1 MLPSS
6 WRTSWIVK
14 ESWAARLVSYASFSD
29 AFARL
34 SEELGETM
42 GGDSDK
48 GSMWLCPL
56 CQQGQLDRDG
66 LALHLSEKHSVLPA
80 CLAKLLDIAAPK
92 DCSNNEDGGS
102 GELNDINGTSQHP
115 SSENSPV
122 TEALNEAL
130 TSDHDGSSQEK
141 EVCEELDGEG
151 NKNDCS
157 NTETSQDNVTQP
169 ERSEASANDEKSNDK
184 SNTPAD
190 GDVNHAFKCHACL
203 EFFPTRSA
211 LSVHYNSA
219 THIQRMRTGTGN
231 DSDSSTP
238 VLARPY
244 VSNKP
249 YQCAVC
255 RVSYNHAI
263 TLESHLKSVLH
274 QSRSRNAGN
283 AAAIS
288 STNAGTGNVAANVA
302 VTTVANSSQL
312 AYVTTSNCVTQAS
325 LTASQAM
332 TKDDEQVKPQP
343 APSLLSSPVASAQA
357 VSAFLTLLTSSPNS
371 APHSILPSLFAS
383 GTGAAPGTA
392 TPQLITQPQMLMPLI
407 LNGLQTQSPTSE
419 SPKQLLPQAVPV
431 LGLNAAQQALLTQG
445 LSGLQSQW
453 PAFRLS
459 NAAQMPSEE
468 NDNSGEKGAGTKVKK
483 EEPQQESCDQ
493 QVPQTSDEAWATD
506 DGSVKSGV
514 KVEIKQ
520 ESGRLK
526 YEKKGFEDGTLC
538 NAKQENDEMD
548 IESTV
553 DKEGLGE
560 NAKRNSDANKD
571 SGSEDYP
578 CSCSSSCHAESCQSS
593 THSDHNIVN
602 HSEVKPSP
610 AKCNPSNTTLA
621 LMSSQHKSAK
631 VHAIWSSGPPGLS
644 EFQSQVLWAFFE
656 SQNEADSAI
665 PSREDCEAL
674 GREVGLTED
683 EVRKW
688 LVDARRAKERHS
700 AERME
705 HDEMEGSIEDDEG
718 ALMIDE
724 SEYGQSPSAAS
735 SHAMDLSNSSEVR
748 KDKAYS
754 QSQGDLCLTSDSENE
769 EFYTSV
775 IVTDEESQSSSL
787 REEPSSPVKQSSQV
801 ETSGERSSGGGK
813 VLRSTTVFLSDA
825 EDEDEDQGAKN
836 KKRKRERDKEE
847 SECKKE
853 RHDADLDLQLE
864 AQADPPTP
872 LSVTVDHQGLS
883 AGILHPLPLSLSL
896 APFST
901 QLFSPYVLSV
911 PSSVVGVGVSEADRA
926 KVATFTS
933 PPTTARTHAPF
944 SDSLQGAA
952 IGSLAQSTQ
961 FNGSECESALDLS
974 IGKNQSS
981 TFGGVSANNKVSIQK
996 TALLDGLG
1004 LRPTTVGVPADGSL
1018 IVVQV
1023 KPDTAI
1029 TIPNSNTTI
1038 GNHNSLTKTSTVFM
1052 RAAEKVNA
1060 SLKESEHE
1068 KSRDQ
1073 KRTNVRRFRD
1083 MRRSRT
1089 IIQADQLDVLYGCY
1103 FKDPNPGKH
1112 EFEQIS
1118 EWVHL
1123 PKKVVQIWFQNMR
1136 ARERKGEVRF
1146 ISDGTLAAVGK
1157 PLIKFTWP
1165 LNKPIFS
1172 STPKSNSSPTTP
1184 GWVPPKPQTGSD
1196 AHKAEKL
1203 MAIKAEPQK
1212 IHIQASLSRGK
1223 EMATTTTAS
1232 STSVLKIK
1240 GEAVNSFTMVKIAPK
1255 ALAPLV
1261 TVPIV
1266 TSSSAIPQNHQK
1278 TKLEAQSKAE
1288 RTEEKDGK
1296 DQEKHIPGTTNRM
1309 VPKVSTTPINK
1320 SLTVAT
1326 QKHNGI
1332 NYYSSQKG
1340 QIKINTLSREELGLS
1355 SQRPILSSASVV
1367 TPSMTVT
1374 SPPSSQ
1380 NQKETNYIQQH
1391 STPRRPRTHLNCLQL
1406 SILQSC
1412 YETCAHPN
1420 ALECEAVGTELGL
1433 PLKVVQ
1439 IWFQNTR
1446 AKEKRWRLQQEKLS
1460 PNSSDPS
1467 KKLDISSGTYLQY
1480 NALRANRPILPK
1492 PVQLTLLENS
1502 QPPAAG
1508 QATARETLRGKCDV
1522 CNVEFESRAAARD
1535 HVFSPRHL
1543 ATLRTTNFGQSATQ
1557 NNNGSAVGQASSR
1570 SPASSTS

>member
-1 MLPSS
+1 MQ
-6 WRTSWIVK
+6 
-14 ESWAARLVSYASFSD
+14 
-29 AFARL
+29 
-34 SEELGETM
+34 EELGETM
-42 GGDSDK
+42 GGDSDG

-66 LALHLSEKHSVLPA
+66 LALHLAEKHSVLPA
-80 CLAKLLDIAAPK
+80 CLDKLLDIAAPK
-92 DCSNNEDGGS
+92 HCSSDEDRES
-102 GELNDINGTSQHP
+102 GTQNDINGTSQQQC
-115 SSENSPV
+115 SENSPLMESQKEAVSSV
-122 TEALNEAL
+122 T
-130 TSDHDGSSQEK
+130 DQDGSSQEK
-141 EVCEELDGEG
+141 ELCDELGGVG
-151 NKNDCS
+151 NENDWS
-157 NTETSQDNVTQP
+157 NMESNQDNVTQP
-169 ERSEASANDEKSNDK
+169 ERSEASVSDDKSNDK
-184 SNTPAD
+184 SNAAAD
-190 GDVNHAFKCHACL
+190 GDVNHPFKCHACL

-219 THIQRMRTGTGN
+219 THIQRMRTGAGN
-231 DSDSSTP
+231 DSESSTP
-238 VLARPY
+238 IPARPY

-283 AAAIS
+283 AAINS
-288 STNAGTGNVAANVA
+288 TTNAGNGNVAANVA
-302 VTTVANSSQL
+302 ATTVANTTQL

-325 LTASQAM
+325 LTASQAI
-332 TKDDEQVKPQP
+332 TKDEEQVKPQP

-371 APHSILPSLFAS
+371 VPQSILPSLFAA
-383 GTGAAPGTA
+383 GTGAATGTA
-392 TPQLITQPQMLMPLI
+392 TPHLITQPQMLMPLI
-407 LNGLQTQSPTSE
+407 LNGLQPQSPSSE
-419 SPKQLLPQAVPV
+419 SPKQLLQQTVPV
-431 LGLNAAQQALLTQG
+431 LGLSAAQQALLAQG
-445 LSGLQSQW
+445 LSGLQNQW
-453 PAFRLS
+453 AAFRLS
-459 NAAQMPSEE
+459 NAAQMSSEE
-468 NDNSGEKGAGTKVKK
+468 NDSSADKGAGTKVKI
-483 EEPQQESCDQ
+483 EESHQESCDQ
-493 QVPQTSDEAWATD
+493 QVPQTSEEAWTTD
-506 DGSVKSGV
+506 EGSVKSAIN
-514 KVEIKQ
+514 KVEVKKECNSLNYENQGVDEGMECNDKKQ
-520 ESGRLK
+520 EKDNMDMESM
-526 YEKKGFEDGTLC
+526 
-538 NAKQENDEMD
+538 DE
-548 IESTV
+548 
-553 DKEGLGE
+553 EGDLGE
-560 NAKRNSDANKD
+560 NAKRSSDANKD
-571 SGSEDYP
+571 SAGQDLQ
-578 CSCSSSCHAESCQSS
+578 CSCASSCHTESCQSP
-593 THSDHNIVN
+593 THNDKNTVN
-602 HSEVKPSP
+602 SSEVKHSP
-610 AKCNPSNTTLA
+610 AKCNPSNTNLA

-631 VHAIWSSGPPGLS
+631 AHAILSSGPPILT
-644 EFQSQVLWAFFE
+644 EFQSQVLWAFIE
-656 SQNEADSAI
+656 SRNEADSAI
-665 PSREDCEAL
+665 PPKEDCEAL

-683 EVRKW
+683 EVRRW
-688 LVDARRAKERHS
+688 LVDARRAKERQS
-700 AERME
+700 AEGME
-705 HDEMEGSIEDDEG
+705 HDEIEGSIEDDEG

-724 SEYGQSPSAAS
+724 TEYGQSPSAAS
-735 SHAMDLSNSSEVR
+735 SHAMDLSNNSEKHKERV
-748 KDKAYS
+748 YS
-754 QSQGDLCLTSDSENE
+754 QNQGDLCLTSDSENE

-775 IVTDEESQSSSL
+775 IVTDEESQSSSVK
-787 REEPSSPVKQSSQV
+787 EEPSSPVKQPSQI

-836 KKRKRERDKEE
+836 KKRKREIDKEE

-872 LSVTVDHQGLS
+872 LSVAVDHQGLP

-896 APFST
+896 AQFPT

-926 KVATFTS
+926 KVATFTT
-933 PPTTARTHAPF
+933 PTTITRTQAPF
-944 SDSLQGAA
+944 SDPLHGAA
-952 IGSLAQSTQ
+952 IGSLAQSTP
-961 FNGSECESALDLS
+961 FISNGSECESALDLS

-981 TFGGVSANNKVSIQK
+981 TTSASVSANSKVSIQK

-1038 GNHNSLTKTSTVFM
+1038 GNNNSLAKTSTVFM

-1060 SLKESEHE
+1060 SLKDSEQE
-1068 KSRDQ
+1068 KARDQ
-1073 KRTNVRRFRD
+1073 KRTNARRFRD

-1165 LNKPIFS
+1165 LTKPIFS

-1184 GWVPPKPQTGSD
+1184 GWVPLKPQPGNDTL
-1196 AHKAEKL
+1196 KTEKL
-1203 MAIKAEPQK
+1203 MEVKEPQK
-1212 IHIQASLSRGK
+1212 IPIQSLSRPK
-1223 EMATTTTAS
+1223 EVTSTTTAN
-1232 STSVLKIK
+1232 STSALKTK
-1240 GEAVNSFTMVKIAPK
+1240 GEAVNAFTMVKIAPK
-1255 ALAPLV
+1255 TVAPIV
-1261 TVPIV
+1261 TVPIL
-1266 TSSSAIPQNHQK
+1266 TSSSAIPLNPQK
-1278 TKLEAQSKAE
+1278 PKLEVQSDPDRA
-1288 RTEEKDGK
+1288 EEKDRQ

-1320 SLTVAT
+1320 SPTVAT

-1332 NYYSSQKG
+1332 NYWSQKG
-1340 QIKINTLSREELGLS
+1340 QIKINTLSREQLGLS
-1355 SQRPILSSASVV
+1355 TPRPIITATSVV

-1374 SPPSSQ
+1374 STPSSQ
-1380 NQKETNYIQQH
+1380 NQKEANYIQQH

-1492 PVQLTLLENS
+1492 PVQLTVLESS
-1502 QPPAAG
+1502 QLPSGGQPA
-1508 QATARETLRGKCDV
+1508 ARETLRGKCDV
-1522 CNVEFESRAAARD
+1522 CNIEFESRAAARD

-1557 NNNGSAVGQASSR
+1557 INNGSAGIVSQASTR
-1570 SPASSTS
+1570 SPAGSTS

>member
-1 MLPSS
+1 MNVTKQIICSICFILFLFFQDGKS
-6 WRTSWIVK
+6 
-14 ESWAARLVSYASFSD
+14 
-29 AFARL
+29 
-34 SEELGETM
+34 
-42 GGDSDK
+42 
-48 GSMWLCPL
+48 
-56 CQQGQLDRDG
+56 QQQ
-66 LALHLSEKHSVLPA
+66 
-80 CLAKLLDIAAPK
+80 C
-92 DCSNNEDGGS
+92 
-102 GELNDINGTSQHP
+102 
-115 SSENSPV
+115 SENSPLTESRNDAMSSV
-122 TEALNEAL
+122 T
-130 TSDHDGSSQEK
+130 DQDGSSQEK
-141 EVCEELDGEG
+141 EVFDELGGVG
-151 NKNDCS
+151 NDWS
-157 NTETSQDNVTQP
+157 NMESNQDNVTQP
-169 ERSEASANDEKSNDK
+169 ETSEGSVSDDKSNDK
-184 SNTPAD
+184 SSVAD
-190 GDVNHAFKCHACL
+190 GDVNRPFKCHACL

-219 THIQRMRTGTGN
+219 THIQRMRTGAGN
-231 DSDSSTP
+231 DGDSSP
-238 VLARPY
+238 PILARPY

-283 AAAIS
+283 AATNS
-288 STNAGTGNVAANVA
+288 TTNAGNGNVAANVA
-302 VTTVANSSQL
+302 ATTVANTTQL
-312 AYVTTSNCVTQAS
+312 AFVTTSNCVTQAS
-325 LTASQAM
+325 LTASHAM
-332 TKDDEQVKPQP
+332 TKDEEQVKPQP

-371 APHSILPSLFAS
+371 VPHSMLPSLFAT

-407 LNGLQTQSPTSE
+407 LNGLQPQSSTSE
-419 SPKQLLPQAVPV
+419 SPKQVLQQTVPV
-431 LGLNAAQQALLTQG
+431 LGLSAAQQALLAQG

-453 PAFRLS
+453 SAFRLS

-468 NDNSGEKGAGTKVKK
+468 IDNNPDEGAGAKVKN

-493 QVPQTSDEAWATD
+493 QVPQTSEEAWTTD
-506 DGSVKSGV
+506 DGSLKNGIN
-514 KVEIKQ
+514 KVESKQ
-520 ESGRLK
+520 ECNSLQS
-526 YEKKGFEDGTLC
+526 ENKGAEDSMVC
-538 NAKQENDEMD
+538 SDEKQEKDDVDMK
-548 IESTV
+548 STAE
-553 DKEGLGE
+553 EGGLEE
-560 NAKRNSDANKD
+560 NAKRSSDANKD
-571 SGSEDYP
+571 SAGQDLK
-578 CSCSSSCHAESCQSS
+578 CSCPSSCLSESCRSP
-593 THSDHNIVN
+593 THNDKNTVN
-602 HSEVKPSP
+602 NTEKKHSP
-610 AKCNPSNTTLA
+610 ANTNLA
-621 LMSSQHKSAK
+621 LISSQHKSAK
-631 VHAIWSSGPPGLS
+631 AHAILSSGPPVLT
-644 EFQSQVLWAFFE
+644 EFQSQVLWAFIE
-656 SQNEADSAI
+656 SQNEAYSAV
-665 PSREDCEAL
+665 PPREDCEAL

-683 EVRKW
+683 EVRRW
-688 LVDARRAKERHS
+688 LVNARHTKDRHS
-700 AERME
+700 AEGME
-705 HDEMEGSIEDDEG
+705 HEEMEGSIEDDEG

-724 SEYGQSPSAAS
+724 SEYGQSPSAGS
-735 SHAMDLSNSSEVR
+735 SHAMDLSNSSEIR
-748 KDKAYS
+748 KENVYS
-754 QSQGDLCLTSDSENE
+754 QNQGDLCLTSDSENE

-787 REEPSSPVKQSSQV
+787 KEEPGSPVKQPSQI

-825 EDEDEDQGAKN
+825 EDEDEDQSAKN
-836 KKRKRERDKEE
+836 KKRKREIDKEE

-853 RHDADLDLQLE
+853 RHDTDLDLQLE

-872 LSVTVDHQGLS
+872 LSLTVDHQGLP

-933 PPTTARTHAPF
+933 PSTITRTQAPF
-944 SDSLQGAA
+944 SDPLHGAA
-952 IGSLAQSTQ
+952 LGSLAQSTQ
-961 FNGSECESALDLS
+961 FISNGSECESALDLS
-974 IGKNQSS
+974 IGKHTSS
-981 TFGGVSANNKVSIQK
+981 ITSASVSANSKVSIQK
-996 TALLDGLG
+996 NALLDGLG

-1023 KPDTAI
+1023 KPDPAI
-1029 TIPNSNTTI
+1029 TIPNTTI
-1038 GNHNSLTKTSTVFM
+1038 GNHNNLTKTSTVFM

-1068 KSRDQ
+1068 KARDQ
-1073 KRTNVRRFRD
+1073 KRSNARRFRD

-1165 LNKPIFS
+1165 LSKPIFS

-1184 GWVPPKPQTGSD
+1184 GWVPPKSQTGSETL
-1196 AHKAEKL
+1196 KTEKL
-1203 MAIKAEPQK
+1203 MAVKEPQK
-1212 IHIQASLSRGK
+1212 IPIQGLSRPK
-1223 EMATTTTAS
+1223 ELASTTTVS
-1232 STSVLKIK
+1232 STTSALKTK
-1240 GEAVNSFTMVKIAPK
+1240 GEGVNAFTMVKIAPK
-1255 ALAPLV
+1255 AVAPLV
-1261 TVPIV
+1261 TVPIL
-1266 TSSSAIPQNHQK
+1266 TSSSTIPQNPQK
-1278 TKLEAQSKAE
+1278 TKLEGQSEAAD
-1288 RTEEKDGK
+1288 RTENKDGQ

-1309 VPKVSTTPINK
+1309 VPKISTTAINK
-1320 SLTVAT
+1320 SPTVAT

-1332 NYYSSQKG
+1332 NYWSQKG
-1340 QIKINTLSREELGLS
+1340 QIKINTLSREQLGLS
-1355 SQRPILSSASVV
+1355 TPRPIITSTSVV

-1380 NQKETNYIQQH
+1380 NQKEANYIQQH

-1446 AKEKRWRLQQEKLS
+1446 AKEKRWRLQQEKLVG
-1460 PNSSDPS
+1460 SS
-1467 KKLDISSGTYLQY
+1467 L
-1480 NALRANRPILPK
+1480 
-1492 PVQLTLLENS
+1492 
-1502 QPPAAG
+1502 
-1508 QATARETLRGKCDV
+1508 
-1522 CNVEFESRAAARD
+1522 
-1535 HVFSPRHL
+1535 HL
-1543 ATLRTTNFGQSATQ
+1543 I
-1557 NNNGSAVGQASSR
+1557 
-1570 SPASSTS
+1570 

>member
-1 MLPSS
+1 
-6 WRTSWIVK
+6 
-14 ESWAARLVSYASFSD
+14 
-29 AFARL
+29 
-34 SEELGETM
+34 M
-42 GGDSDK
+42 GGDSDG

-66 LALHLSEKHSVLPA
+66 LALHLAEKHSVLPA
-80 CLAKLLDIAAPK
+80 CLDKLLDIAAPK
-92 DCSNNEDGGS
+92 NCSSDEDGES
-102 GELNDINGTSQHP
+102 GAQNDLNGTSQQQC
-115 SSENSPV
+115 SENSPLV
-122 TEALNEAL
+122 ESQNEAMSSV
-130 TSDHDGSSQEK
+130 TDQDGSSQEK
-141 EVCEELDGEG
+141 EVCDELGGVG
-151 NKNDCS
+151 NENEWS
-157 NTETSQDNVTQP
+157 NMESNQDNITQP
-169 ERSEASANDEKSNDK
+169 ERSEASVNDDKSNDK
-184 SNTPAD
+184 SNAAAD
-190 GDVNHAFKCHACL
+190 GDVTHPFKCHACL
-203 EFFPTRSA
+203 EFFPSRSA

-219 THIQRMRTGTGN
+219 THIQRMRTGAGN
-231 DSDSSTP
+231 DGDSSTP
-238 VLARPY
+238 ILARPY
-244 VSNKP
+244 ISNKP

-283 AAAIS
+283 AATNS
-288 STNAGTGNVAANVA
+288 TTNAGNGNVAANVA
-302 VTTVANSSQL
+302 ATTVANTTQL
-312 AYVTTSNCVTQAS
+312 AYVTTSNCVTQTS

-332 TKDDEQVKPQP
+332 TKDEEQVKPQP

-371 APHSILPSLFAS
+371 VPHSILPSLFAA
-383 GTGAAPGTA
+383 GAGAAPGTA
-392 TPQLITQPQMLMPLI
+392 SPQLITQPQMLMPLI
-407 LNGLQTQSPTSE
+407 LNGLQPQSPTSE
-419 SPKQLLPQAVPV
+419 SSKQLLQQTLPV
-431 LGLNAAQQALLTQG
+431 LGLSSAQQALLAQG
-445 LSGLQSQW
+445 LGGLQNQW
-453 PAFRLS
+453 AAFRLS

-468 NDNSGEKGAGTKVKK
+468 NDNSADKGAGTKVKN

-493 QVPQTSDEAWATD
+493 QVPQTSEEAWTTD
-506 DGSVKSGV
+506 DGSVKSDVNKGEVTQECNSLKFENKGV
-514 KVEIKQ
+514 EDTMICTDENQ
-520 ESGRLK
+520 EK
-526 YEKKGFEDGTLC
+526 D
-538 NAKQENDEMD
+538 D
-548 IESTV
+548 IDMESTV
-553 DKEGLGE
+553 EEGGLGK
-560 NAKRNSDANKD
+560 NTKSSDANKD
-571 SGSEDYP
+571 SAGQDFQ
-578 CSCSSSCHAESCQSS
+578 CSCPSSCLTESCQSP
-593 THSDHNIVN
+593 THGDKNTVN
-602 HSEVKPSP
+602 NSEVKHSP
-610 AKCNPSNTTLA
+610 AKCNPSNTNLA
-621 LMSSQHKSAK
+621 LTSSQHKSDKA
-631 VHAIWSSGPPGLS
+631 HAILSSRPPVLT
-644 EFQSQVLWAFFE
+644 EFQSQVLWAFIE
-656 SQNEADSAI
+656 SRNEADSAI
-665 PSREDCEAL
+665 PPREDCEAL

-683 EVRKW
+683 EVRRW
-688 LVDARRAKERHS
+688 LVDARRAKERHG
-700 AERME
+700 AEAME
-705 HDEMEGSIEDDEG
+705 HDEIEGSIEDDEG

-724 SEYGQSPSAAS
+724 SEYGQSPSAGS
-735 SHAMDLSNSSEVR
+735 SHAMDLSNSSEIHKEKV
-748 KDKAYS
+748 YG
-754 QSQGDLCLTSDSENE
+754 QNQGDLCLTSDSENE

-787 REEPSSPVKQSSQV
+787 KEDPGSPVKQPSQI

-825 EDEDEDQGAKN
+825 EDEDEDQSAKN
-836 KKRKRERDKEE
+836 KKRKRELDKEE

-872 LSVTVDHQGLS
+872 LSVTVDHQGLP

-911 PSSVVGVGVSEADRA
+911 PSSVVGVGVSEADRT

-933 PPTTARTHAPF
+933 PPTITRTQAPF
-944 SDSLQGAA
+944 SDPLHGAA
-952 IGSLAQSTQ
+952 IGSLVQSTQ
-961 FNGSECESALDLS
+961 FISNGSECESALDLS
-974 IGKNQSS
+974 IGKHQSS
-981 TFGGVSANNKVSIQK
+981 TTTTSVSANSKVSIQK

-1004 LRPTTVGVPADGSL
+1004 LRPTAVGVPADGSL

-1038 GNHNSLTKTSTVFM
+1038 GNHNNLAKTSTVFM

-1060 SLKESEHE
+1060 SLKESEQD

-1073 KRTNVRRFRD
+1073 KRTNARRFRD

-1172 STPKSNSSPTTP
+1172 STPKSNSSPTT
-1184 GWVPPKPQTGSD
+1184 GWVPPKSQTSND
-1196 AHKAEKL
+1196 TQKAEKL
-1203 MAIKAEPQK
+1203 LEVKEPQK
-1212 IHIQASLSRGK
+1212 IPIHGLTRPKEVAS
-1223 EMATTTTAS
+1223 TTTAS
-1232 STSVLKIK
+1232 STTSAPKTK
-1240 GEAVNSFTMVKIAPK
+1240 GEPVNAFTMVKIAPK
-1255 ALAPLV
+1255 TVAPLV
-1261 TVPIV
+1261 TVPIL
-1266 TSSSAIPQNHQK
+1266 TSSAGIPPNPQK
-1278 TKLEAQSKAE
+1278 TKLEGQSEAD
-1288 RTEEKDGK
+1288 RTEEKDGQ
-1296 DQEKHIPGTTNRM
+1296 DQDKNTPGTTSRM
-1309 VPKVSTTPINK
+1309 VPKVSTTPMSK

-1332 NYYSSQKG
+1332 NYWSQKG
-1340 QIKINTLSREELGLS
+1340 QIKINTLSREQLGLS
-1355 SQRPILSSASVV
+1355 TPRPIITSTSVV

-1380 NQKETNYIQQH
+1380 NQKEANYIQQH

-1460 PNSSDPS
+1460 PSSSDPS

-1492 PVQLTLLENS
+1492 PVQLTVLES
-1502 QPPAAG
+1502 SPSPAAG
-1508 QATARETLRGKCDV
+1508 QPTARETLRGKCDV
-1522 CNVEFESRAAARD
+1522 CNIEFESRAAARD

-1557 NNNGSAVGQASSR
+1557 INNGSAGIVSQASSR

>member
-1 MLPSS
+1 MQ
-6 WRTSWIVK
+6 
-14 ESWAARLVSYASFSD
+14 
-29 AFARL
+29 
-34 SEELGETM
+34 EELGETM
-42 GGDSDK
+42 GGDNDG

-56 CQQGQLDRDG
+56 CQQGQKDRDG
-66 LALHLSEKHSVLPA
+66 LALHLAEKHSVLPA
-80 CLAKLLDIAAPK
+80 CLDKLLDIATPK
-92 DCSNNEDGGS
+92 HLSNDEDRERAGQ
-102 GELNDINGTSQHP
+102 NDLNGTSQQQC
-115 SSENSPV
+115 SENSPLIESQNETIPSV
-122 TEALNEAL
+122 T
-130 TSDHDGSSQEK
+130 DQDGSSQEK
-141 EVCEELDGEG
+141 VVCDELGEVGKENDG
-151 NKNDCS
+151 S
-157 NTETSQDNVTQP
+157 NIESNQDNVTQS
-169 ERSEASANDEKSNDK
+169 ESSEASGNEDKSSDK
-184 SNTPAD
+184 SNTAAD
-190 GDVNHAFKCHACL
+190 DVNHPFKCHACL

-219 THIQRMRTGTGN
+219 THIQRMRTGAGN
-231 DSDSSTP
+231 DSDSPAP

-274 QSRSRNAGN
+274 QSRSRSAGN
-283 AAAIS
+283 AAS
-288 STNAGTGNVAANVA
+288 NSTTNAGNGNVAANVTA
-302 VTTVANSSQL
+302 TTVANTTQL

-332 TKDDEQVKPQP
+332 TKDEEQVKPQP
-343 APSLLSSPVASAQA
+343 TPSLLSSPVASAQA

-371 APHSILPSLFAS
+371 VQHSILPSLFAA
-383 GTGAAPGTA
+383 GTGAAPSTA
-392 TPQLITQPQMLMPLI
+392 TTQLITQPQMLMPLI
-407 LNGLQTQSPTSE
+407 LNGLQAQSPTSE
-419 SPKQLLPQAVPV
+419 APKQLLQQTVPV
-431 LGLNAAQQALLTQG
+431 LGLSTAQQALLTQG

-453 PAFRLS
+453 APFRLS
-459 NAAQMPSEE
+459 NAAQMPPEESE
-468 NDNSGEKGAGTKVKK
+468 NSIDEGAGAEVKN

-493 QVPQTSDEAWATD
+493 QVPQTSEEAWTTD
-506 DGSVKSGV
+506 DGAGKSSSNTV
-514 KVEIKQ
+514 DIKQ
-520 ESGRLK
+520 ERNGFK
-526 YEKKGFEDGTLC
+526 YDKSVEDDIGCTDE
-538 NAKQENDEMD
+538 KQEKDD
-548 IESTV
+548 IDMESTTE
-553 DKEGLGE
+553 EGDLGE
-560 NAKRNSDANKD
+560 NAKRSSDANT
-571 SGSEDYP
+571 GSP
-578 CSCSSSCHAESCQSS
+578 GQVVQCSCPSPCLNESCQSTTHNNKS
-593 THSDHNIVN
+593 TGNSL
-602 HSEVKPSP
+602 ELQQSP
-610 AKCNPSNTTLA
+610 AKCNPSNTNLA
-621 LMSSQHKSAK
+621 LMSSQPKSAK
-631 VHAIWSSGPPGLS
+631 AHAILTSGPPMLS
-644 EFQSQVLWAFFE
+644 EFQSQVLWAFIE

-665 PSREDCEAL
+665 PPKEDCEAL
-674 GREVGLTED
+674 GREVGLTGD
-683 EVRKW
+683 EVRRW
-688 LVDARRAKERHS
+688 LVDACRAKERHN
-700 AERME
+700 AEEMD
-705 HDEMEGSIEDDEG
+705 HDEMEGSIEDEEG

-724 SEYGQSPSAAS
+724 SEYGQSPSASS
-735 SHAMDLSNSSEVR
+735 SHAIDLSNSSDIR
-748 KDKAYS
+748 KEMVYS
-754 QSQGDLCLTSDSENE
+754 QNQGDLCLTSDSENE

-775 IVTDEESQSSSL
+775 IVTDEESQSSSMKD
-787 REEPSSPVKQSSQV
+787 EPGSPIKQLSQLD
-801 ETSGERSSGGGK
+801 TSGERSSGGGK

-825 EDEDEDQGAKN
+825 EDDDEDQGAKN
-836 KKRKRERDKEE
+836 KKRKREIDKEE

-872 LSVTVDHQGLS
+872 LSVTVDHSGLP
-883 AGILHPLPLSLSL
+883 AGILHSLPLSLSL

-911 PSSVVGVGVSEADRA
+911 PSSVVGVGISEADRA
-926 KVATFTS
+926 KVATYSS
-933 PPTTARTHAPF
+933 PPAITCTQSPF
-944 SDSLQGAA
+944 SDQLHGAA
-952 IGSLAQSTQ
+952 ISSLAQSAQ
-961 FNGSECESALDLS
+961 FISNGSECESALDLS
-974 IGKNQSS
+974 IGKHQSS
-981 TFGGVSANNKVSIQK
+981 TNSTSVSANKVSIQK

-1004 LRPTTVGVPADGSL
+1004 LRPTVGVPADGSL

-1038 GNHNSLTKTSTVFM
+1038 GNHSSMAKTSTVFM

-1060 SLKESEHE
+1060 SLKESEQE
-1068 KSRDQ
+1068 KARDQ
-1073 KRTNVRRFRD
+1073 KRTSARRFRD

-1165 LNKPIFS
+1165 LTKPIFS

-1184 GWVPPKPQTGSD
+1184 GWVPPKPQTGSETQKTEKVMEVKEPLKIPIQGLSRPKEMGSTTTVGSTS
-1196 AHKAEKL
+1196 ALKTKAE
-1203 MAIKAEPQK
+1203 APNA
-1212 IHIQASLSRGK
+1212 
-1223 EMATTTTAS
+1223 
-1232 STSVLKIK
+1232 
-1240 GEAVNSFTMVKIAPK
+1240 FTMVKIAPK
-1255 ALAPLV
+1255 AVPPLV
-1261 TVPIV
+1261 PMPI
-1266 TSSSAIPQNHQK
+1266 SGSAIAPNSQK
-1278 TKLEAQSKAE
+1278 IKLEGQSEAD

-1309 VPKVSTTPINK
+1309 VPKLSTTPINK
-1320 SLTVAT
+1320 SSTVTT

-1332 NYYSSQKG
+1332 NYWSQKG
-1340 QIKINTLSREELGLS
+1340 PIKINTLSREQLGLS
-1355 SQRPILSSASVV
+1355 TTRTIMTSASVG
-1367 TPSMTVT
+1367 TPSMTIT
-1374 SPPSSQ
+1374 SPPSTQ
-1380 NQKETNYIQQH
+1380 NQKEANYIQQH

-1492 PVQLTLLENS
+1492 PVQLTVLES
-1502 QPPAAG
+1502 SPTPAAG
-1508 QATARETLRGKCDV
+1508 QQAARETLRGKCEV

-1557 NNNGSAVGQASSR
+1557 INNGSAGVVSQASSR

>member
-1 MLPSS
+1 MESQNDALSS
-6 WRTSWIVK
+6 ITDQV
-14 ESWAARLVSYASFSD
+14 
-29 AFARL
+29 
-34 SEELGETM
+34 
-42 GGDSDK
+42 
-48 GSMWLCPL
+48 
-56 CQQGQLDRDG
+56 
-66 LALHLSEKHSVLPA
+66 
-80 CLAKLLDIAAPK
+80 
-92 DCSNNEDGGS
+92 
-102 GELNDINGTSQHP
+102 
-115 SSENSPV
+115 
-122 TEALNEAL
+122 
-130 TSDHDGSSQEK
+130 GSSQEK
-141 EVCEELDGEG
+141 EVCDELGGVG
-151 NKNDCS
+151 NENDWS
-157 NTETSQDNVTQP
+157 NIESNQDNVTQP
-169 ERSEASANDEKSNDK
+169 ERSEASVNDDKSNDK
-184 SNTPAD
+184 SSAAAD
-190 GDVNHAFKCHACL
+190 GDVNRSFKCHACL

-219 THIQRMRTGTGN
+219 THIQRMRTGAGN
-231 DSDSSTP
+231 EGDSSAP
-238 VLARPY
+238 ILARPY

-283 AAAIS
+283 SATN
-288 STNAGTGNVAANVA
+288 STTNTGNGNVAANLA
-302 VTTVANSSQL
+302 ATTVANTTQL

-371 APHSILPSLFAS
+371 VPHSILPSLFAA

-407 LNGLQTQSPTSE
+407 LNGLQPQSPTSE
-419 SPKQLLPQAVPV
+419 SPKQLLQQTVPV
-431 LGLNAAQQALLTQG
+431 LGLSAAQQALLAQG

-453 PAFRLS
+453 AAFRLS

-468 NDNSGEKGAGTKVKK
+468 NDTSADKGADTIVKN
-483 EEPQQESCDQ
+483 EELQQESCDQ
-493 QVPQTSDEAWATD
+493 QVPQTSEESWTT
-506 DGSVKSGV
+506 DGSVKNGV
-514 KVEIKQ
+514 NMVEIKQ
-520 ESGRLK
+520 ECNSLK
-526 YEKKGFEDGTLC
+526 CENKGVEDSMEC
-538 NAKQENDEMD
+538 PDNKQEEEEDDM
-548 IESTV
+548 ESTAE
-553 DKEGLGE
+553 EGSLGE
-560 NAKRNSDANKD
+560 NEKRSSDANKD
-571 SGSEDYP
+571 SVDQDLQGSCP
-578 CSCSSSCHAESCQSS
+578 SSCLTESCQSPS
-593 THSDHNIVN
+593 HNDTNTVN
-602 HSEVKPSP
+602 SSEVKHSP
-610 AKCNPSNTTLA
+610 AKPSDTNLA

-631 VHAIWSSGPPGLS
+631 AQAILSSGPPILT
-644 EFQSQVLWAFFE
+644 EFQSQVLWAFIE

-665 PSREDCEAL
+665 PPREDCEAL
-674 GREVGLTED
+674 GREVGLTEN
-683 EVRKW
+683 EVRRW
-688 LVDARRAKERHS
+688 LVDARRTKERHS

-705 HDEMEGSIEDDEG
+705 HDEMEESIEDDEG

-724 SEYGQSPSAAS
+724 SEYGQSPSAGS
-735 SHAMDLSNSSEVR
+735 SHAMDLSNSSEMHKEKV
-748 KDKAYS
+748 YS
-754 QSQGDLCLTSDSENE
+754 QNQGDLCLTSDSENE

-787 REEPSSPVKQSSQV
+787 KEEPGSPVKQPLQL

-825 EDEDEDQGAKN
+825 EDEDEEQSAKN
-836 KKRKRERDKEE
+836 KKRKREIDKEE

-872 LSVTVDHQGLS
+872 LSVTVDHQGLP

-933 PPTTARTHAPF
+933 PPTIARTHAPF
-944 SDSLQGAA
+944 SDPLHGAA

-961 FNGSECESALDLS
+961 FISNGSECESALDLS
-974 IGKNQSS
+974 IGKHQSS
-981 TFGGVSANNKVSIQK
+981 STSASANSKVSIQK

-1023 KPDTAI
+1023 KPDTTI

-1038 GNHNSLTKTSTVFM
+1038 GNHNSLAKTSTVFM

-1060 SLKESEHE
+1060 SLKVSEQE
-1068 KSRDQ
+1068 KARDQ
-1073 KRTNVRRFRD
+1073 KRSNARRFRD

-1165 LNKPIFS
+1165 LSKPIFS

-1184 GWVPPKPQTGSD
+1184 GCVPPKLQTGSD
-1196 AHKAEKL
+1196 TQKTEKFVEV
-1203 MAIKAEPQK
+1203 KEPQK
-1212 IHIQASLSRGK
+1212 IPIQGMSRQKELAST
-1223 EMATTTTAS
+1223 ATAS
-1232 STSVLKIK
+1232 STSAHKTK
-1240 GEAVNSFTMVKIAPK
+1240 GEAVNAFTMVKIAPK
-1255 ALAPLV
+1255 AVTPLV
-1261 TVPIV
+1261 TVPIL
-1266 TSSSAIPQNHQK
+1266 TSSSAIPQNPQK
-1278 TKLEAQSKAE
+1278 TKLEGLSEADKM
-1288 RTEEKDGK
+1288 EEKDGQ
-1296 DQEKHIPGTTNRM
+1296 DQEKHIPGTTNRII
-1309 VPKVSTTPINK
+1309 PKVSTTPINK
-1320 SLTVAT
+1320 SPTVAT

-1332 NYYSSQKG
+1332 NYWSQKG
-1340 QIKINTLSREELGLS
+1340 QIKINTLSREQLGLS
-1355 SQRPILSSASVV
+1355 APRPIITSTSVV
-1367 TPSMTVT
+1367 TQSMTVT

-1380 NQKETNYIQQH
+1380 NQKDTNYIHQH

-1446 AKEKRWRLQQEKLS
+1446 AKEKRWRLQQEKLVR
-1460 PNSSDPS
+1460 SS
-1467 KKLDISSGTYLQY
+1467 L
-1480 NALRANRPILPK
+1480 
-1492 PVQLTLLENS
+1492 
-1502 QPPAAG
+1502 
-1508 QATARETLRGKCDV
+1508 
-1522 CNVEFESRAAARD
+1522 
-1535 HVFSPRHL
+1535 HVK
-1543 ATLRTTNFGQSATQ
+1543 
-1557 NNNGSAVGQASSR
+1557 
-1570 SPASSTS
+1570 

>member
-1 MLPSS
+1 ML
-6 WRTSWIVK
+6 
-14 ESWAARLVSYASFSD
+14 
-29 AFARL
+29 
-34 SEELGETM
+34 EELGETM
-42 GGDSDK
+42 GGDSDG
-48 GSMWLCPL
+48 GSVWLCPL

-66 LALHLSEKHSVLPA
+66 LALHLAEKHSVLPA
-80 CLAKLLDIAAPK
+80 CLDKLLDIAAPK
-92 DCSNNEDGGS
+92 HCSVDEDGES
-102 GELNDINGTSQHP
+102 GTQNDINGTSQQQC
-115 SSENSPV
+115 SENSPLM
-122 TEALNEAL
+122 ESQNEAMSSV
-130 TSDHDGSSQEK
+130 TDHDSSSQEK
-141 EVCEELDGEG
+141 ELCDELGGVG
-151 NKNDCS
+151 NESDWS
-157 NTETSQDNVTQP
+157 NMDSNQDNVTQS
-169 ERSEASANDEKSNDK
+169 ERSEASVSDDKSNDK
-184 SNTPAD
+184 SNAAVD
-190 GDVNHAFKCHACL
+190 DVNHPFKCHACL

-283 AAAIS
+283 AATNS
-288 STNAGTGNVAANVA
+288 TTNAGNVNVAANVA
-302 VTTVANSSQL
+302 ATTVANTTQL
-312 AYVTTSNCVTQAS
+312 AFVTNSNCVTQAS
-325 LTASQAM
+325 LTASQAI
-332 TKDDEQVKPQP
+332 TKDEEQVKPQS

-371 APHSILPSLFAS
+371 AQHSILPSLFAA
-383 GTGAAPGTA
+383 GTGTATGTA

-407 LNGLQTQSPTSE
+407 LNGLQPQSPSSE
-419 SPKQLLPQAVPV
+419 SPKQLLH
-431 LGLNAAQQALLTQG
+431 LGLSAAQQALLAQG

-453 PAFRLS
+453 AAVRLS
-459 NAAQMPSEE
+459 NAAQIPSEE
-468 NDNSGEKGAGTKVKK
+468 NDNSADKEAGTKVKN

-493 QVPQTSDEAWATD
+493 QVPQTSEETWNTIDA
-506 DGSVKSGV
+506 SVKSAGI
-514 KVEIKQ
+514 KVEVKQ
-520 ESGRLK
+520 ECNSLK
-526 YEKKGFEDGTLC
+526 HENKGVDDGMAC
-538 NAKQENDEMD
+538 NAKKQENDTIDM
-548 IESTV
+548 ESIAE
-553 DKEGLGE
+553 EGSLGT
-560 NAKRNSDANKD
+560 NAKRSSDANKD
-571 SGSEDYP
+571 SAGQDLK
-578 CSCSSSCHAESCQSS
+578 CICSSSCLTESCQSP
-593 THSDHNIVN
+593 THNAKNTVNI
-602 HSEVKPSP
+602 SEVKRSP
-610 AKCNPSNTTLA
+610 TKCNHSNTNLA
-621 LMSSQHKSAK
+621 LMSSQNKSAK
-631 VHAIWSSGPPGLS
+631 AHAILSSGPPILT
-644 EFQSQVLWAFFE
+644 EFQSQVLWAFIE
-656 SQNEADSAI
+656 SRNEADTAI
-665 PSREDCEAL
+665 PPREDCEAL

-683 EVRKW
+683 EVRRW

-700 AERME
+700 LEGME

-724 SEYGQSPSAAS
+724 TEYGQSPSAAS
-735 SHAMDLSNSSEVR
+735 SHAMDLSNSSEKR
-748 KDKAYS
+748 KESVYS
-754 QSQGDLCLTSDSENE
+754 QNQGDLCLTSDSENE

-775 IVTDEESQSSSL
+775 IVTDEESQSSSVK
-787 REEPSSPVKQSSQV
+787 EEPSSPVKQPSQMEISV
-801 ETSGERSSGGGK
+801 ERSSGGGK

-825 EDEDEDQGAKN
+825 EDEDEDQGTKN
-836 KKRKRERDKEE
+836 KKRKREMEKEE

-853 RHDADLDLQLE
+853 RHDSDLDLQLE
-864 AQADPPTP
+864 AQADPPNP

-901 QLFSPYVLSV
+901 SLFSPYVLSV

-926 KVATFTS
+926 KVAAFTT
-933 PPTTARTHAPF
+933 PPTITRTQAHF
-944 SDSLQGAA
+944 SDPLHGAA
-952 IGSLAQSTQ
+952 IGSLAQPTS
-961 FNGSECESALDLS
+961 FISNGSECESALDLS
-974 IGKNQSS
+974 IGKSS
-981 TFGGVSANNKVSIQK
+981 APATSFSANSKVSIQK

-1023 KPDTAI
+1023 KPDTSI
-1029 TIPNSNTTI
+1029 TMPNSNTTV
-1038 GNHNSLTKTSTVFM
+1038 GNNNCLAKTSTVFM
-1052 RAAEKVNA
+1052 RAAEKVTA
-1060 SLKESEHE
+1060 SLKESEQE

-1073 KRTNVRRFRD
+1073 KRTNARRFRD

-1165 LNKPIFS
+1165 LTKPIFS

-1196 AHKAEKL
+1196 ALKTEKL
-1203 MAIKAEPQK
+1203 MEVKEQQK
-1212 IHIQASLSRGK
+1212 IPIPGLSRPK
-1223 EMATTTTAS
+1223 EVASTTTTN
-1232 STSVLKIK
+1232 STSTLKTK
-1240 GEAVNSFTMVKIAPK
+1240 GEVVNAFTMVKIAPK
-1255 ALAPLV
+1255 AVAPLI
-1261 TVPIV
+1261 TVPILS
-1266 TSSSAIPQNHQK
+1266 SSSAIPQNPQNP
-1278 TKLEAQSKAE
+1278 KLEGQSEAG
-1288 RTEEKDGK
+1288 RTEEKDGQ
-1296 DQEKHIPGTTNRM
+1296 DQEKPIPGTTNRM

-1320 SLTVAT
+1320 ASTVST

-1332 NYYSSQKG
+1332 NYWSQKG
-1340 QIKINTLSREELGLS
+1340 QIKINTLSREQLGLS
-1355 SQRPILSSASVV
+1355 SPRPITTA

-1380 NQKETNYIQQH
+1380 NQKEANYLQQH

-1467 KKLDISSGTYLQY
+1467 KKVDISSGTYLQY

-1492 PVQLTLLENS
+1492 PVQLTVLESS
-1502 QPPAAG
+1502 QSSVGG
-1508 QATARETLRGKCDV
+1508 QQAARETLRGKCEV

-1557 NNNGSAVGQASSR
+1557 INNGSAGVMSQASTR
-1570 SPASSTS
+1570 SPAGGTS